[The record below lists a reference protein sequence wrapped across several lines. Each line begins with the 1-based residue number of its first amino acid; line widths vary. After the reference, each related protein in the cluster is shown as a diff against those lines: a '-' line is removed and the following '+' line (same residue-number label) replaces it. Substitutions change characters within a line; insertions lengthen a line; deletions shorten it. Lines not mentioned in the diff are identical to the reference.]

1 MNTQAHFVRQSA
13 GLLRRG
19 APGLLLVAAASA
31 AQAHS
36 FVFTLGQ
43 DAGATH
49 FFGVIC
55 SAEGGNDTDHLF
67 LELRTTTPNA
77 PAVSAQVIK
86 AQVATNTTD
95 PVGGDAAFSPASRT
109 RGGNGLYQ
117 VLINKS
123 GPGVV
128 VFSVNAHCLDATGT
142 QHTGT
147 DGLVYQ
153 YQDQ

>member
-1 MNTQAHFVRQSA
+1 
-13 GLLRRG
+13 
-19 APGLLLVAAASA
+19 
-31 AQAHS
+31 
-36 FVFTLGQ
+36 
-43 DAGATH
+43 
-49 FFGVIC
+49 
-55 SAEGGNDTDHLF
+55 
-67 LELRTTTPNA
+67 
-77 PAVSAQVIK
+77 VIK

-128 VFSVNAHCLDATGT
+128 VFSLNAHCLDATGT

>member
-1 MNTQAHFVRQSA
+1 MNSHAHFARRSA
-13 GLLRRG
+13 GLLRRS
-19 APGLLLVAAASA
+19 APGLLLAAAA
-31 AQAHS
+31 TTAQAHS
-36 FVFTLGQ
+36 YVFTLGQ
-43 DAGATH
+43 AADATH

-128 VFSVNAHCLDATGT
+128 VFSLNAHCLDATGT

>member
-1 MNTQAHFVRQSA
+1 MNSHAHFARRSA
-13 GLLRRG
+13 GLLRRS
-19 APGLLLVAAASA
+19 APGLLLAAAA
-31 AQAHS
+31 TTAQAHS
-36 FVFTLGQ
+36 YVFTLGQ
-43 DAGATH
+43 AAEATH

-123 GPGVV
+123 GLGVV
-128 VFSVNAHCLDATGT
+128 VFSLNAHCLDATGT